1 MKTFTVIGYSVLNGV
16 RKVRIANNAAERQI
30 ILERNGHREVH
41 LHEVEKYWPGAIVTN
56 KEEAAALLAT
66 SPLAETLGKVHK
78 GDVWF
83 DIYADLAK
91 NYKRVETESQPTFEI
106 KEAKKDL
113 TFEEALAQVP
123 MRDKGRFI
131 KREVREQ
138 MARDLMA
145 Q

>member
-16 RKVRIANNAAERQI
+16 RKVRTANDLAGRTI
-30 ILERNGHREVH
+30 ILERNGHTDIN
-41 LHEVEKYWPGAIVTN
+41 LFEVEKHWPGALVTN

-66 SPLAETLGKVHK
+66 SAMAQPLGKVHK

-83 DIYADLAK
+83 DIYADLTAK
-91 NYKRVETESQPTFEI
+91 YKRVEEQSQPAFEI
-106 KEAKKDL
+106 QEAKKDL